1 SSSTAGGG
9 SEAADGSS
17 AASTSQRAPCKNKT
31 AAQLIEDK
39 LAEAETRWTEMLEQQ
54 KEELSTLWSQ
64 IIDDKLK
71 AHSEA
76 VENFAVEERVVTL
89 EDGQPSRV
97 DEDKIVIVVNAAQL
111 DELREALR
119 AHRSHAQA
127 TKKTSD
133 AIDQL
138 WDKIEGLRAR
148 ESTDPD
154 TDDPDRTLHDES
166 TSRARKRARSSASPI
181 KGRPH
186 AAAQNAFDALL
197 REAFGISK
205 GDDWPAYPDIPQ
217 DHPDWPRHPLG
228 DLPPEDE
235 NDDEAN
241 IDPALREN
249 PILGEPKLRL
259 DWIHGAMND
268 PAFKGVIKKYASMIA
283 NAPDDYDLPDDDER
297 RDSKQIV
304 EACKHT
310 LDNIKRTARN
320 KLQNKT
326 VADMLTV
333 ECVEADETED
343 EGGLG
348 EDGEKREKVV
358 REIIP
363 EWWSAENRE
372 LQKKLESLVPVSSG
386 GYTVQPAIWLRPWT
400 KSLSRKIPRIAVNAK
415 WAEDHPDLV
424 TELKKNKQPF
434 KPSAGAVAANA
445 DAFGRPIRGLT
456 IRAEL
461 ESYDDDD
468 DDDLLGAGTGG
479 SGAGAGVGA
488 GSALGGG
495 DAEDPDEEESF
506 EE

>member
-1 SSSTAGGG
+1 MGATAAGEGSSSTAGGG
-9 SEAADGSS
+9 SEAAGGSS
-17 AASTSQRAPCKNKT
+17 AAITSQRASRKNNT
-31 AAQLIEDK
+31 AAQVIEDK

-111 DELREALR
+111 DELCEVREALR

-138 WDKIEGLRAR
+138 WDKIEGLEERIASVTVTASTSGTRRAR

-217 DHPDWPRHPLG
+217 DHPNWPRHPLG

-268 PAFKGVIKKYASMIA
+268 PAFKGVTKKYASMIA

-304 EACKHT
+304 EACKRT

-320 KLQNKT
+320 KLQKEPEVLAAEAKSKT
-326 VADMLTV
+326 GRDRRRTRRQTRQKQRMVASKLDSFKAAYDRAAVADMLAV
-333 ECVEADETED
+333 ECVEEE

-386 GYTVQPAIWLRPWT
+386 GYTVQPPIWLRPWT

-415 WAEDHPDLV
+415 WADDHPDLV

-434 KPSAGAVAANA
+434 KPSA
-445 DAFGRPIRGLT
+445 
-456 IRAEL
+456 
-461 ESYDDDD
+461 
-468 DDDLLGAGTGG
+468 
-479 SGAGAGVGA
+479 
-488 GSALGGG
+488 
-495 DAEDPDEEESF
+495 
-506 EE
+506 